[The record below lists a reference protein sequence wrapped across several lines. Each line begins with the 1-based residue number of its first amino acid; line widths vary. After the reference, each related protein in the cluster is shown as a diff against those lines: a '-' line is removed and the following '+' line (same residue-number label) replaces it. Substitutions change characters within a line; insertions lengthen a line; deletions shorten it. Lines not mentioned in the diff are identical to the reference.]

1 MSHFFKVPCGFLLK
15 GVEGTVSQMRRGI
28 WRLRGPSL
36 FSSDLVVPLSWR
48 LGPGPPESGGDGFG
62 GVNTRPRSPP
72 PPKWS
77 SLGAKRWPPS
87 RASSASG
94 AFSWKQPPSKEPSLC
109 SRQIQRLHRGQSN
122 RRLEGADEDAAE
134 TGKEGAMLS
143 GKRQTRRGGQPR
155 PPGAQAPCPHS
166 LCDPGKPFSTQGPPQ
181 GQLEGGFQTP

>member
-36 FSSDLVVPLSWR
+36 FSSDLVVPLSRR

-94 AFSWKQPPSKEPSLC
+94 AFSWKQTPLKSPHCVLDKYNDFIEANRIEDSRERMKTLRKLVRRERCCQARGRLDGAGSPDPQEPKPHAPIPSVTRESPSP
-109 SRQIQRLHRGQSN
+109 RRAHHRAS
-122 RRLEGADEDAAE
+122 
-134 TGKEGAMLS
+134 
-143 GKRQTRRGGQPR
+143 
-155 PPGAQAPCPHS
+155 
-166 LCDPGKPFSTQGPPQ
+166 
-181 GQLEGGFQTP
+181 